1 MAKVTYQDPIHHL
14 SGKISKNYRTTYC
27 YRKRSDLKFTQVRSE
42 RSTPLTEA
50 EKNYRQLFA
59 TVCKA
64 TRARMY
70 DPEQYQTDM
79 LAFSQQTKYK
89 TFYRYVWNQ
98 EYAKMK

>member
-59 TVCKA
+59 TVCQA
-64 TRARMY
+64 TRARML
-70 DPEQYQTDM
+70 DPERYTTDM

-89 TFYRYVWNQ
+89 TLRGYLLAQ
-98 EYAKMK
+98 ELKKS

>member
-1 MAKVTYQDPIHHL
+1 MAKVIYQDPIHHL

-42 RSTPLTEA
+42 RSTPLTAGERDH
-50 EKNYRQLFA
+50 RQLFA
-59 TVCKA
+59 TVCQA
-64 TRARMY
+64 TRARML
-70 DPEQYQTDM
+70 DPERYTTDM

-98 EYAKMK
+98 EYAKVK

>member
-27 YRKRSDLKFTQVRSE
+27 YRKRNELKFTQVRSE

-50 EKNYRQLFA
+50 EQNHRQIFA

-64 TRARMY
+64 TRARMC
-70 DPEQYQTDM
+70 DPVQMANDM
-79 LAFSQQTKYK
+79 LAFSRQTKYK
-89 TFYRYVWNQ
+89 TLYSYVWNQ
-98 EYAKMK
+98 EYAKVK

>member
-27 YRKRSDLKFTQVRSE
+27 YRKRSDRKCTQVRSE
-42 RSTPLTEA
+42 RSTPIYEA

-59 TVCKA
+59 TVCQA
-64 TRARMY
+64 TRARML
-70 DPEQYQTDM
+70 DPERYTTDM

-98 EYAKMK
+98 KKKKMK

>member
-27 YRKRSDLKFTQVRSE
+27 YRKRSELKFTQVRSE

-50 EKNYRQLFA
+50 EQNHRQIFA

-70 DPEQYQTDM
+70 DPEKNAYDM

-89 TFYRYVWNQ
+89 TFYRFVWNQ
-98 EYAKMK
+98 EYDKVK